1 MCIENHELYE
11 AAFNFITHPAN
22 ERVLFGVMK
31 RLNVRPNDS
40 YYDDVISEGRI
51 IYAAVYVE
59 YVDTGHE
66 FDADKL
72 RRYAYQRLYW
82 RLLDYLRNH
91 TRTADHQTPLT
102 AAMITY
108 LPDPKT
114 GSRVETSD
122 LFTRIALVCDEADR
136 QLLSLLMQSDLN
148 MSQIARQ
155 LGVSRPTLY
164 KRRRILA
171 AKLAH
176 YLPDLRQ

>member
-31 RLNVRPNDS
+31 RLNVRVHDT
-40 YYDDVISEGRI
+40 YYEDVISEGRI

-59 YVDTGHE
+59 YVTAKHE
-66 FDADKL
+66 FDAEKL

-91 TRTADHQTPLT
+91 TRSSNHQTPLT
-102 AAMITY
+102 DAMIAY
-108 LPDPKT
+108 LPDPQT
-114 GSRVETSD
+114 AGSVETSD
-122 LFTRIALVCDEADR
+122 LFTRIALICDVADR
-136 QLLSLLMQSDLN
+136 RLLSLLMQSELN